1 MTFTYPQQQDDEALV
16 IDVLTEVMDELGEDV
31 TVGVGVPIRWGPRSA
46 AHLRVT
52 ADGTPTISDVFARA
66 TVRVVAYAASTSEA
80 KRLAGL
86 AQAVLV
92 ARYDLINAVALT
104 GVQAPDGRDPE
115 TNAEI
120 AMTTVQVAAVLS

>member
-1 MTFTYPQQQDDEALV
+1 MSDYPQQQDDEALT
-16 IDVLTEVMDELGEDV
+16 IDVLVEVMGALDEDV
-31 TVGVGVPIRWGPRSA
+31 TVGVGVPAGWGPRSTP
-46 AHLRVT
+46 HLRIT
-52 ADGTPTISDVFARA
+52 SDGTPSIDNCSSRA
-66 TVRVVAYAASTSEA
+66 TVRVVAYAASTTEA

-115 TNAEI
+115 TSAEI